1 MRSYLS
7 LYWFTVSVGKI
18 FLIFLLFSRRKTF
31 QQSARL
37 NSNVTLQV
45 HNISLVKKEPNNNM
59 NNTNTCLSDGA
70 QLQAMP
76 SQASQLLK
84 NETES
89 KLQLPD
95 LRTRLGPTNPK
106 VATYCS
112 FDKYV
117 KLLHLELNRAFLS
130 LKCNDDETNF
140 LFFSSYL
147 GFSYAKFVVKKSVL
161 FFTDVWIFF
170 QGSSS
175 AGYSCNI
182 CGKGYSTSSNLG
194 KTFTHI

>member
-7 LYWFTVSVGKI
+7 FYWSTVLVGQN
-18 FLIFLLFSRRKTF
+18 FLKFFLFSRRKTF
-31 QQSARL
+31 PQSARL

-45 HNISLVKKEPNNNM
+45 HNISLAKKEPNNNI

-76 SQASQLLK
+76 SQASQLFKSQQLARAGPVNQETSQLGIRLPAGTELLARPSQASQLFHYQMIASPNQTSQLLK

-106 VATYCS
+106 V
-112 FDKYV
+112 
-117 KLLHLELNRAFLS
+117 
-130 LKCNDDETNF
+130 
-140 LFFSSYL
+140 
-147 GFSYAKFVVKKSVL
+147 GIKK
-161 FFTDVWIFF
+161 T
-170 QGSSS
+170 
-175 AGYSCNI
+175 
-182 CGKGYSTSSNLG
+182 
-194 KTFTHI
+194 